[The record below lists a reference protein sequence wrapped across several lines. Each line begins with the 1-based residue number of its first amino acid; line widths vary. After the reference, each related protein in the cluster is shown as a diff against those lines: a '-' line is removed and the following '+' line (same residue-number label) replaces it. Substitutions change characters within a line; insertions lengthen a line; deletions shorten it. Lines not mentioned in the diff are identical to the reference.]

1 MSSFDAIFKAVAK
14 STAKDP
20 LASVHKAGDITIKS
34 HIPWGV
40 LTGIP
45 ELDLN
50 LGRPGWP
57 AGRCVELYGF
67 EHCGKTTLAYHAIA
81 QAQRAGGNAWFI
93 DTEKSWDEDR
103 AVQCGVNIN
112 PSRFGIGD
120 ADSIDAA
127 FRLVQ
132 SILIARKDDYDGKPF
147 VIVIDSVT
155 GVATE
160 VMKKKAIG
168 EEDRVGQDARTIRG
182 GMRRIGPDMAETNT
196 NLFMVNHETSLI
208 ALTKWAK
215 QSDSSGGHSIKLAAT
230 VRCAMKHSG
239 WFTDEENKD
248 RRLGQ
253 KIKIKVEKLKGSRL
267 DFPEVKETLL
277 LNTIGFDTQ
286 TSLLKAGCTSG
297 WVEHKKGSQDYK
309 FGEVS
314 FPKRDWGQVV
324 FDMGGIDKAYPLF
337 IKWCMEEGHISP
349 WGQPIR

>member
-1 MSSFDAIFKAVAK
+1 MSSFDTIFKAVAK

-50 LGRPGWP
+50 MGRPGWP

-67 EHCGKTTLAYHAIA
+67 EHSGKTTMAYHAIA
-81 QAQRAGGNAWFI
+81 QAQKAGGGAWFI
-93 DTEKSWDEDR
+93 DTEKSFDEDR
-103 AVQCGVNIN
+103 AAQCGVNVDVN
-112 PSRFGIGD
+112 FGIGD

-132 SILIARKDDYDGKPF
+132 NILAARKDDYDGKPF
-147 VIVIDSVT
+147 VIVIDSIT

-160 VMKKKAIG
+160 VMLKKTIG
-168 EEDRVGQDARTIRG
+168 EEERVGQDARTIRG
-182 GMRRIGPDMAETNT
+182 GMRRIGPDVAETNT
-196 NLFMVNHETSLI
+196 NLFMVNHETSLV

-215 QSDSSGGHSIKLAAT
+215 QSDSSGGHAIKLAAT

-239 WFTDEENKD
+239 WLKDEEDKD

-253 KIKIKVEKLKGSRL
+253 KIKIRVEKLKGSRL
-267 DFPEVKETLL
+267 DYPEVKETLL
-277 LNTIGFDTQ
+277 LNTVGFDTQ

-297 WVEHKKGSQDYK
+297 WIDHKSGSKDYK
-309 FGEVS
+309 FGDVS
-314 FPKRDWGQVV
+314 FPSRDWNQIV
-324 FDMGGIDKAYPLF
+324 FDMGGIDKAYTTF
-337 IKWCMEEGHISP
+337 ITWCMKEGRINP